1 MSLKNL
7 IITGSINTYPTLS
20 YDQKTYISSNELES
34 FPLEEITGSNAGV
47 WPNISQSWSS
57 SNITPFGEIGY
68 IHNTEEE
75 WFNGEFSGSSII
87 ASTQSLNNVLEIN
100 NTLVNYRLYWYNNLV
115 TSPSDFINTNTSPN
129 QGEIYLYN
137 YSFWGVSAEIA
148 IKINRIDEQGND
160 NTLSLQELTNIRIK
174 TSDLGIINFNIQ
186 TITEN
191 PTYYFYRV
199 AQILPG
205 NVTAS
210 NDANILDYTFNATS
224 VFLNIPAGVLA
235 NATASNY
242 IAVTDPSSSFDATSG
257 LYIAKNTS
265 NINLQYTASFIIDT
279 IGAQQFAVILGNPDN
294 INDNITSSISF
305 TTSGIPTSFIISGS
319 FTTLENSKYCLKFI
333 NYSATDPFTVSLIN
347 WVFTQSIQPQTYS
360 NLIILEPYLT
370 STFNYSDNDVLMNNA
385 FNLETDPNFFRVNYE
400 NGILNPSNQTQII
413 SRSAEYAD
421 VKPYNY
427 SSLAQ
432 TLPRYKGVKNTTEY
446 INKWTSSSLN
456 EGNYGKLPSIDS
468 LDNIIY
474 EFEWGG
480 GTTPEILGWG
490 SVRMGTLYNTLT
502 TSSVIPILPG
512 HNLTTQLQKRNNVPN
527 LTLVSHIWDYNNY
540 MTSYKSQSVDDY
552 YYILNGNNPT
562 NTEVSFF
569 SYAPQT
575 NDKIPIKA
583 KILTTE
589 FGVPDVSNFILTSS
603 RSYRYGY
610 ITNGSSILTLIDS
623 GSVNRVNKTN
633 QNYSPGALFEIN
645 NLYSSPSESIYDS
658 LINGD
663 RWFITLFNNLDY
675 NTNNEIDNNY
685 LTPYNYGFTSIINN
699 NYVSPLAFKGV
710 FEILWLDVLIGSP
723 NLYYFYLD
731 KEFTQNRDIGNYDL
745 GALIWKADT
754 TSHNVIFQN
763 PLHISK
769 GAFINKYPTK
779 IIKNNFNYIT
789 KTYGGNKPL

>member
-400 NGILNPSNQTQII
+400 NGILNPSNQTQIG
-413 SRSAEYAD
+413 RAH
-421 VKPYNY
+421 V
-427 SSLAQ
+427 
-432 TLPRYKGVKNTTEY
+432 
-446 INKWTSSSLN
+446 
-456 EGNYGKLPSIDS
+456 
-468 LDNIIY
+468 
-474 EFEWGG
+474 
-480 GTTPEILGWG
+480 
-490 SVRMGTLYNTLT
+490 
-502 TSSVIPILPG
+502 
-512 HNLTTQLQKRNNVPN
+512 
-527 LTLVSHIWDYNNY
+527 
-540 MTSYKSQSVDDY
+540 
-552 YYILNGNNPT
+552 
-562 NTEVSFF
+562 
-569 SYAPQT
+569 
-575 NDKIPIKA
+575 
-583 KILTTE
+583 
-589 FGVPDVSNFILTSS
+589 
-603 RSYRYGY
+603 
-610 ITNGSSILTLIDS
+610 
-623 GSVNRVNKTN
+623 
-633 QNYSPGALFEIN
+633 
-645 NLYSSPSESIYDS
+645 
-658 LINGD
+658 
-663 RWFITLFNNLDY
+663 
-675 NTNNEIDNNY
+675 
-685 LTPYNYGFTSIINN
+685 
-699 NYVSPLAFKGV
+699 
-710 FEILWLDVLIGSP
+710 
-723 NLYYFYLD
+723 
-731 KEFTQNRDIGNYDL
+731 
-745 GALIWKADT
+745 
-754 TSHNVIFQN
+754 
-763 PLHISK
+763 
-769 GAFINKYPTK
+769 
-779 IIKNNFNYIT
+779 
-789 KTYGGNKPL
+789 